1 MCLLHGGGPLDGSS
15 DETRSDRGSTE
26 VTGQILGKFVKATTW
41 ACAFALGLGAGGA
54 ASAKAFD
61 LRIVVGQEN
70 EDLAETLQNASL
82 LVELQSRENVAV
94 QDIIASARAD
104 YERIVT
110 ALYGEARYAPVVEI
124 KIDGREASSLSPFY
138 SPKSVENVEIRVR
151 YGPLFRFG
159 RADIAPVAPGSELP
173 EEFATGEP
181 ARVGILQDTVDAGI
195 TGWRAVGHAKA
206 ELGGQSVTARH
217 AQQQIDAGI
226 RLAPGPQLKFGR
238 LLVSGNEAV
247 RTERIHDIAGFPS
260 GHVFSPEKLKLV
272 STRLRRTGAF
282 RVVALNEAENIGP
295 DNTLDVT
302 AQLVESP
309 PRRFGFGA
317 EVSSVDGLGLSGYW
331 LHRNLLGGA
340 ERLRIDGEI
349 SGIGGETGGTDYT
362 VSLRFDRPA
371 TFNED
376 TDFYIESEAERL
388 NEESYTT
395 KSFELGAGITRY
407 ASEKREYSFGLGY
420 RFADVTDAF
429 GPRRYAL
436 LMAPAS
442 ATFDYRDDPLNAKDG
457 YYAKAELTPFYAL
470 RGTDSGLLGTLDMR
484 AYKTVGAA
492 ERLTFALRGQLG
504 SLSGPNLARAP
515 SDFLFYS
522 GGGGTVRGQ
531 NYQSLGVDLGG
542 GVTVGGRSFLGISAE
557 TRYKITDTIAAVG
570 FYDAGYIGRESFP
583 DGTSGNWHAGA
594 GIGLRYN
601 TGLGPLR
608 LDLAVPV
615 SGPGDNSGVE
625 IYIGIGQSF

>member
-1 MCLLHGGGPLDGSS
+1 M
-15 DETRSDRGSTE
+15 
-26 VTGQILGKFVKATTW
+26 TGHSLGKLVKTTTW
-41 ACAFALGLGAGGA
+41 ASAFALGLWAGLS
-54 ASAKAFD
+54 ASAQAFD
-61 LRIVVGQEN
+61 LRIVVGQED
-70 EDLAETLQNASL
+70 EDLARTLQNASL
-82 LVELQSRENVAV
+82 LVELQSREDVAV

-138 SPKSVENVEIRVR
+138 TPSSVQNVEIRVR

-159 RADIAPVAPGSELP
+159 RADIAPVAPASELP

-181 ARVGILQDTVDAGI
+181 ARVGVLRDAVDAGI
-195 TGWRAVGHAKA
+195 TGWRAVGYAKA

-226 RLAPGPQLKFGR
+226 RLAPGPRLSFGR
-238 LLVSGNEAV
+238 LLVSGNKAV

-260 GHVFSPEKLKLV
+260 GHVFSPEELQRV

-282 RVVALNEAENIGP
+282 RVVALTEADSIGAG
-295 DNTLDVT
+295 NTLDVT

-317 EVSSVDGLGLSGYW
+317 EVSSVDGLGVSSYW
-331 LHRNLLGGA
+331 LHRNLFGGA
-340 ERLRIDGEI
+340 ERLRIDGAI

-376 TDFYIESEAERL
+376 TDFYIESKAERL
-388 NEESYTT
+388 HEESFTT
-395 KSFELGAGITRY
+395 KSFELGAGIRRY
-407 ASEKREYSFGLGY
+407 ASAEREYSLGLGY

-429 GPRRYAL
+429 GQRSYAL

-442 ATFDYRDDPLNAKDG
+442 ATFDYRDDPLDAKDG
-457 YYAKAELTPFYAL
+457 YYAKTELTPFYAL

-484 AYKTVGAA
+484 AYKTVGT
-492 ERLTFALRGQLG
+492 EDRLTFALRGQLG
-504 SLSGPNLARAP
+504 SLSGPDLTTAP

-531 NYQSLGVDLGG
+531 SYQSLGVDMGG
-542 GVTVGGRSFLGISAE
+542 GVTVGGRSFMGVSAE
-557 TRYKITDTIAAVG
+557 TRYRITDTIAAVG

-583 DGTSGNWHAGA
+583 DGTSGDWHAGA
-594 GIGLRYN
+594 GLGLRYN

-608 LDLAVPV
+608 LDVAVPV

-625 IYIGIGQSF
+625 IYLGIGQSF